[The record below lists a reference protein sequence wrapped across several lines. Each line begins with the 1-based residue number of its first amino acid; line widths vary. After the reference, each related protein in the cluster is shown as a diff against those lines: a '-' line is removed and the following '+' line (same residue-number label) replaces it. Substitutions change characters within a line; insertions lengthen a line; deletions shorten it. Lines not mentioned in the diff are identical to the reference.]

1 MSDAKK
7 IVDSITN
14 KSLEDYG
21 VKTKSE
27 VPDIPAFLD
36 RKQTHVQP
44 TTAKRAPASK
54 SKAKTYTPK
63 PSTSREQY
71 IKQFKSAQ
79 TPSSAVRPVLD
90 VKLSVLAKMPVLEQ
104 TDAVFEPDLYDEMVM
119 EVSRYM
125 ADVMEGAGFVY
136 RHGASDNKEL
146 RKLLG
151 EFIQTR
157 MAHIDLSGRRR
168 FVAVK
173 GGE

>member
-21 VKTKSE
+21 VKAKSE
-27 VPDIPAFLD
+27 VPEIPEFLD
-36 RKQTHVQP
+36 RRQTHARP
-44 TTAKRAPASK
+44 TTTKRAPASK
-54 SKAKTYTPK
+54 SKAKRKPV
-63 PSTSREQY
+63 PSTSREEY
-71 IKQFKSAQ
+71 IKRFTSAQ
-79 TPSSAVRPVLD
+79 TPSASVRPVID

-104 TDAVFEPDLYDEMVM
+104 TDAVFEPDLYDEMVY

-125 ADVMEGAGFVY
+125 CDVMEGAGFVY
-136 RHGASDNKEL
+136 RHGASDSEAL

-157 MAHIDLSGRRR
+157 MAHIDPSGRRR
-168 FVAVK
+168 FVAVR